1 MGQNFKN
8 GAKKTKIG
16 CASYARQVRVNL
28 VLESARHLQITR
40 TRQMRVICAAST
52 RESCAGIR
60 ASFTND
66 AYANTGDLPEAVII
80 HISCV
85 LHCKIDHPHT
95 LHVNG
100 HIAISLP
107 ASYGARISQTTH

>member
-1 MGQNFKN
+1 MGQNFEN
-8 GAKKTKIG
+8 WAKFSKRGKKKLEVRVI
-16 CASYARQVRVNL
+16 CALNARQVRMNL
-28 VLESARHLQITR
+28 VAESARHLQMTR
-40 TRQMRVICAAST
+40 TQILRVDT
-52 RESCAGIR
+52 R
-60 ASFTND
+60 
-66 AYANTGDLPEAVII
+66 DLPEAVII

-107 ASYGARISQTTH
+107 ASYGASISQTTH